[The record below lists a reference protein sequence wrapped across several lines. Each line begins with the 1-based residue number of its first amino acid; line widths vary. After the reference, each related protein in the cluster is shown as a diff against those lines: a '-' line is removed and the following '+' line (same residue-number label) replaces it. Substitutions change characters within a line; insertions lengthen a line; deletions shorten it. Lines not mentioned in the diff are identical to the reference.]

1 MIYITIKYFLQAI
14 AAIIICAGSCNAQS
28 ITTCGAEAKIHTNGY
43 IADAEE
49 GNSKSLEEQNK
60 SIALGFYED
69 VVNAH
74 NVEAIHLYA
83 SDKYLEHQ
91 YDTHFDSD
99 LKGVKKAFKAYFT
112 AFPDM
117 HIKVNFIMV
126 EGDLVTTQITTSGT
140 NTGPIYGHKP
150 TNKKIVINGV
160 DIVRIK
166 NGKVEEHWGYAEEG
180 KLLTQLGLIRPL
192 IKEGMKAQRDAKRRK
207 AHKTF
212 QEANAK

>member
-1 MIYITIKYFLQAI
+1 MINITIKYFLKAI
-14 AAIIICAGSCNAQS
+14 TAIIICAGSCNAQLIANCTVEECNS
-28 ITTCGAEAKIHTNGY
+28 SQESNKTTEK
-43 IADAEE
+43 
-49 GNSKSLEEQNK
+49 GNLKSLKEQNK
-60 SIALGFYED
+60 SIALGFYQN

-83 SDKYLEHQ
+83 SDNYLEHQ

-126 EGDLVTTQITTSGT
+126 DGDLVTTQITTTGT

-150 TNKKIVINGV
+150 TNKKIVMINNF
-160 DIVRIK
+160 I
-166 NGKVEEHWGYAEEG
+166 
-180 KLLTQLGLIRPL
+180 
-192 IKEGMKAQRDAKRRK
+192 
-207 AHKTF
+207 
-212 QEANAK
+212 